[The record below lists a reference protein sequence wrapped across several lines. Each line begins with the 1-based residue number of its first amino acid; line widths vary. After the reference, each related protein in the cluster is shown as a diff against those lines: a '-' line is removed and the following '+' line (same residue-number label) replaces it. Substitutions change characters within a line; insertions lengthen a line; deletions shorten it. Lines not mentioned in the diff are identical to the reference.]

1 MLLVFLDFNINLG
14 RSKIGLLPDFIGYI
28 VMAGGLA
35 ELQSESESFAK
46 VKGFAKGMAVYSG
59 ILYLLDLLGFSFSL
73 NIVSY
78 LLGLVSTI
86 ISLYISHG
94 VVRGVQ
100 DMELARGMEL
110 NGASLY
116 SAWKV
121 KAGFILAAYLL
132 IILPPLSIICIL
144 VSFIA
149 AIVFLVALN
158 RSKKL
163 YYGTWY

>member
-73 NIVSY
+73 TSSPTCW
-78 LLGLVSTI
+78 GLSQPSSPSIYPT
-86 ISLYISHG
+86 
-94 VVRGVQ
+94 
-100 DMELARGMEL
+100 
-110 NGASLY
+110 AS
-116 SAWKV
+116 
-121 KAGFILAAYLL
+121 
-132 IILPPLSIICIL
+132 
-144 VSFIA
+144 
-149 AIVFLVALN
+149 
-158 RSKKL
+158 
-163 YYGTWY
+163 